1 MRTTY
6 INTRRR
12 RLTATLAAAT
22 LMAAGLAA
30 QAVWTAVGAQAAP
43 AAIVDTGGAV
53 LSHRASSATGALGVT
68 FSFETSSLAG
78 GPYTDSWP
86 VHNVPMYQAS
96 TAGSAQFWLNYV
108 EELVSAGVDF
118 VAVDTRGY
126 IPGSTVPNEGGDP
139 RELTQLVAAINTA
152 GLAGKLKIAAFDD
165 TPASMTD
172 KKNQVKHHAGGY
184 SPPFDMADTTGA
196 GEGGYQYIWDNDL
209 KAFFQAVP
217 DNLLYKVNGQPLVYL
232 WSDNSF
238 AFTNQGNGNSARL
251 LQYVRSQAESTF
263 NENPYLVVD
272 QSWIQNDSAVSSVA
286 NGQDG
291 VITAH
296 DRARQLE
303 GSSSLDPRYRCIL
316 EAGEAFRSFDPEAHV
331 RARDSLE
338 QLIAIDPAFNS

>member
-30 QAVWTAVGAQAAP
+30 QAVWTAVEPRPHRRRSSTPAAP
-43 AAIVDTGGAV
+43 CSRIEP
-53 LSHRASSATGALGVT
+53 RAPPARWGVT

-139 RELTQLVAAINTA
+139 RELTQLVARSTR
-152 GLAGKLKIAAFDD
+152 
-165 TPASMTD
+165 PAS
-172 KKNQVKHHAGGY
+172 
-184 SPPFDMADTTGA
+184 
-196 GEGGYQYIWDNDL
+196 
-209 KAFFQAVP
+209 
-217 DNLLYKVNGQPLVYL
+217 
-232 WSDNSF
+232 
-238 AFTNQGNGNSARL
+238 
-251 LQYVRSQAESTF
+251 
-263 NENPYLVVD
+263 
-272 QSWIQNDSAVSSVA
+272 
-286 NGQDG
+286 
-291 VITAH
+291 
-296 DRARQLE
+296 
-303 GSSSLDPRYRCIL
+303 
-316 EAGEAFRSFDPEAHV
+316 
-331 RARDSLE
+331 
-338 QLIAIDPAFNS
+338 PAS